1 MATRRARTSYI
12 SGHCAA
18 NSKGGHDRC
27 HVVCEG
33 LTCRCECH
41 FDLLAATGGS
51 VQPEVD
57 AGELEDDSETNEG
70 SSEELVDVG

>member
-41 FDLLAATGGS
+41 FDLLRATTGS
-51 VQPEVD
+51 VDLEVD
-57 AGELEDDSETNEG
+57 DDELEDDSEVNEE